1 MRSPISSERL
11 VLLFLQFP
19 VEGPMRGNSKA
30 GLSIGMMRILRLSA
44 QGNTAVRVAAVTL
57 LVATLGAC
65 TGTSSAE
72 DATRATESAAA
83 ASPAAGDSVGARAVT
98 VPAEQISRLHIEPVT
113 QTSFRPTI
121 QVTGTAQFDADV
133 STQVMAPISGPV
145 MRILADVGT
154 VVHRGQALALLSS
167 PDFAATVAEFRKAQA
182 AYTQAKR
189 VADQNEQLWKNDA
202 IARRD
207 VEQSQTDAAAASADR
222 DAALQQLRALGVD
235 DASIAALRDSK
246 DVPELQAAIRAPIEG
261 TIVER
266 LINPGQLLQAGS
278 TPAFTIANLSTM
290 WVQANVFES
299 ELASVQIGDRAEVT
313 TSASPTPFVG
323 KVTYIAAL
331 VDPATK
337 ATAVRVVVPNTR
349 RLLKKDMYVQVSI
362 HGTRERNGLLVPVT
376 AVLRDDDNLPFVF
389 VQLGETGN
397 AFGRRQITIGSR
409 VGDKYEVTAGLK
421 AGERI
426 ISEGA
431 LFVQFA
437 QTQ

>member
-1 MRSPISSERL
+1 
-11 VLLFLQFP
+11 
-19 VEGPMRGNSKA
+19 MRGNPRS
-30 GLSIGMMRILRLSA
+30 L
-44 QGNTAVRVAAVTL
+44 AAAIVL
-57 LVATLGAC
+57 MATLGAC
-65 TGTSSAE
+65 SKTSSAA
-72 DATRATESAAA
+72 DAESAAA
-83 ASPAAGDSVGARAVT
+83 VSPAAGDTATARAVT
-98 VPAEQISRLHIEPVT
+98 VPAEQISRLHIEPVAK
-113 QTSFRPTI
+113 TSFQPTI
-121 QVTGTAQFDADV
+121 EVTGTAQFDADV

-154 VVHRGQALALLSS
+154 EVHRGQALALLSS
-167 PDFAATVAEFRKAQA
+167 PDFATTVADFRKAQA
-182 AYTQAKR
+182 AYIQAKR

-202 IARRD
+202 IAKRD
-207 VEQSQTDAAAASADR
+207 LEQSQTDASAAAADR

-246 DVPELQAAIRAPIEG
+246 DMPELQAAIRAPIGG
-261 TIVER
+261 TVVER

-278 TPAFTIANLSTM
+278 SAAFTIANLSTM

-299 ELASVQIGDRAEVT
+299 DLASVQIGDRAEVT
-313 TSASPTPFVG
+313 TSASQTPFVG

-362 HGTRERNGLLVPVT
+362 HGTRQRNGLLIPVT
-376 AVLRDDDNLPFVF
+376 SVLRDDDNLPFVF
-389 VQLGETGN
+389 VQMGETGN

-409 VGDKYEVTAGLK
+409 VGDKYEVTKGLQ